1 MKTDDDRRGCCPIL
15 DNARVSEVGASA
27 PTKSMDW
34 QGVLTPEA
42 SGAKAHIKSIV
53 NVRAE
58 AQTSDTSKELQIRTA
73 RRRAIKCFSWK
84 PAATLAATAMFAAA
98 LFCAFNLRAQAQ
110 DKGISSPNT
119 SPPQILEL
127 NINDEIE
134 PVMAE
139 YVDNGI
145 EEAARRHASLVLITM
160 DTPGGLS
167 TSMEDIIHHIL
178 DSPVPVAIFIW
189 PNASRGASAGFFILL
204 SADVAAM
211 APGTHTG
218 AASPLLAI
226 GGFPVQVEE
235 TLKKKI
241 LNDATAFLRSYSAKR
256 GRNVELAESA
266 VVDGKAW
273 TETEALD
280 GKLIDLIA
288 NSPEDLLSKLD
299 GRSIKR
305 FDGSTVQLAL
315 RNPVR
320 VPFSMSGRE
329 RFLSR
334 IVQPDAFFILLIVGV
349 LGLYVEFTHPGMVA
363 PGVVGGI
370 ALVLALYAM
379 HILPVQPT
387 GIVLILLALGLF
399 VLEAKYT
406 SHGVLAIG
414 GIVAMLLG
422 ALMLVRSPM
431 THAGVSLGVAFGVTL
446 PFALIVIFLMRLV
459 LKSRTWKPSM
469 GREQFIGTVAEVTGS
484 LVKSDSAEHYEGMVR
499 LNGALWR
506 AVAKEAISQG
516 AHVRVVNFEGL
527 TLHVVPAEHSAP
539 AK

>member
-1 MKTDDDRRGCCPIL
+1 MSP
-15 DNARVSEVGASA
+15 APVG
-27 PTKSMDW
+27 PT
-34 QGVLTPEA
+34 
-42 SGAKAHIKSIV
+42 
-53 NVRAE
+53 
-58 AQTSDTSKELQIRTA
+58 
-73 RRRAIKCFSWK
+73 
-84 PAATLAATAMFAAA
+84 
-98 LFCAFNLRAQAQ
+98 
-110 DKGISSPNT
+110 
-119 SPPQILEL
+119 QILEL
-127 NINDEIE
+127 RIGDEIE

-139 YVDNGI
+139 YIDSGI
-145 EEAARRHASLVLITM
+145 DEAARIHASLVLITM

-178 DSPVPVAIFIW
+178 ESPVPVAIFIS
-189 PNASRGASAGFFILL
+189 PVGSRGASAGFFILL
-204 SADVAAM
+204 SADIAAM

-226 GGFPVQVEE
+226 GGVPLQVDE

-256 GRNVELAESA
+256 GRNVQLAESA

-299 GRSIKR
+299 GRTIKR
-305 FDGSTVQLAL
+305 FDGSSVQLAL
-315 RNPVR
+315 RNPQR
-320 VPFSMSGRE
+320 IAFSMSFRQ

-349 LGLYVEFTHPGMVA
+349 LGLYTEFTHPGMVA
-363 PGVVGGI
+363 PGVIGGI

-379 HILPVQPT
+379 HILPVAPA
-387 GIVLILLALGLF
+387 GIVLIFLALGLF
-399 VLEAKYT
+399 ILEAKYT

-422 ALMLVRSPM
+422 ALMLVRSPL

-446 PFALIVIFLMRLV
+446 PFALLTILLMRLV
-459 LKSRTWKPSM
+459 LRSRLWKPSTGM
-469 GREQFIGTVAEVTGS
+469 EQLVGSPGEVTET
-484 LVKSDSAEHYEGMVR
+484 LVRHKDGEFFQGMVR
-499 LNGALWR
+499 LHGELWR
-506 AVAKEAISQG
+506 AVAREEIPAG
-516 AHVRVVNFEGL
+516 AQVQVTRIEGL
-527 TLHVVPAEHSAP
+527 TLHVVLTGHHAAG
-539 AK
+539 A

>member
-1 MKTDDDRRGCCPIL
+1 M
-15 DNARVSEVGASA
+15 
-27 PTKSMDW
+27 MD
-34 QGVLTPEA
+34 TR
-42 SGAKAHIKSIV
+42 S
-53 NVRAE
+53 
-58 AQTSDTSKELQIRTA
+58 
-73 RRRAIKCFSWK
+73 RRAVMIS
-84 PAATLAATAMFAAA
+84 PANHFGVVVIATLVVGMLGAFA
-98 LFCAFNLRAQAQ
+98 LRAQAPVT
-110 DKGISSPNT
+110 KISPAPASPA
-119 SPPQILEL
+119 QILEL
-127 NINDEIE
+127 RIGDEIE
-134 PVMAE
+134 PVLAE
-139 YVDNGI
+139 YLDGGI
-145 EEAARRHASLVLITM
+145 EEAARVHASLILITM

-178 DSPVPVAIFIW
+178 ESPVPVAILIS
-189 PNASRGASAGFFILL
+189 PVGSRGASAGFFILL
-204 SADVAAM
+204 SADIAAM

-226 GGFPVQVEE
+226 GGVPLQVDE

-299 GRSIKR
+299 GRTIKR

-315 RNPVR
+315 RNPQR
-320 VPFSMSGRE
+320 ITFSMSFRQ

-349 LGLYVEFTHPGMVA
+349 LGLYTEFTHPGMVA
-363 PGVVGGI
+363 PGVIGGI

-379 HILPVQPT
+379 QILPVAPT

-399 VLEAKYT
+399 ILEAKYA
-406 SHGVLAIG
+406 SHGVLATG

-422 ALMLVRSPM
+422 ALMLVRSPL
-431 THAGVSLGVAFGVTL
+431 THAGVSLGVAFGVTM
-446 PFALIVIFLMRLV
+446 PFALIVVFLMRLV
-459 LKSRTWKPSM
+459 LKSRMWKPSM
-469 GREQFIGTVAEVTGS
+469 GREQFVGTIAEVTGS
-484 LVKSDSAEHYEGMVR
+484 LVKSANGEIFEGMVR

-506 AVAKEAISQG
+506 AVAREAIPQG
-516 AHVRVVNFEGL
+516 AHVRVASFEGL
-527 TLHVVPAEHSAP
+527 TLHVVPAEHPVP
-539 AK
+539 AE

>member
-1 MKTDDDRRGCCPIL
+1 MKDCGNRRANMLSP
-15 DNARVSEVGASA
+15 ASLA
-27 PTKSMDW
+27 
-34 QGVLTPEA
+34 GVL
-42 SGAKAHIKSIV
+42 
-53 NVRAE
+53 
-58 AQTSDTSKELQIRTA
+58 
-73 RRRAIKCFSWK
+73 AI
-84 PAATLAATAMFAAA
+84 ATLAVA
-98 LFCAFNLRAQAQ
+98 LSGAFTLRAQGP
-110 DKGISSPNT
+110 DPKSSP
-119 SPPQILEL
+119 PPAGPAQILEL
-127 NINDEIE
+127 RIGDEIE

-139 YVDNGI
+139 YVDGGI
-145 EEAARRHASLVLITM
+145 EEAARIHASLILITM

-178 DSPVPVAIFIW
+178 ESPVPVAIFIS
-189 PNASRGASAGFFILL
+189 PVGSRGASAGFFILL
-204 SADVAAM
+204 SADIAAM

-226 GGFPVQVEE
+226 GGVPLQVDE

-241 LNDATAFLRSYSAKR
+241 LNDATAFLRSYTAKR
-256 GRNVELAESA
+256 GRNAQLAESA

-299 GRSIKR
+299 GRTIKR
-305 FDGSTVQLAL
+305 FDGSAVQLAL
-315 RNPVR
+315 RNPER
-320 VPFSMSGRE
+320 VPFSMSFRQ

-349 LGLYVEFTHPGMVA
+349 LGLYTEFTHPGLVA
-363 PGVVGGI
+363 PGVIGGI

-379 HILPVQPT
+379 QILPVAPA

-399 VLEAKYT
+399 ILEAKYT

-422 ALMLVRSPM
+422 ALMLVRSPL

-459 LKSRTWKPSM
+459 LKSRSWKPSM
-469 GREQFIGTVAEVTGS
+469 GREQFVGTIAEVTGS
-484 LVKSDSAEHYEGMVR
+484 LVKSADGEIFEGMVR

-506 AVAKEAISQG
+506 AVAREAIPQG
-516 AHVRVVNFEGL
+516 AHVRVASFEGL
-527 TLHVVPAEHSAP
+527 TLHVVLAEHSAP
-539 AK
+539 AE

>member
-1 MKTDDDRRGCCPIL
+1 MK
-15 DNARVSEVGASA
+15 
-27 PTKSMDW
+27 
-34 QGVLTPEA
+34 
-42 SGAKAHIKSIV
+42 
-53 NVRAE
+53 
-58 AQTSDTSKELQIRTA
+58 DTGS
-73 RRRAIKCFSWK
+73 RRAVMIS
-84 PAATLAATAMFAAA
+84 PASYARILLIAA
-98 LFCAFNLRAQAQ
+98 LTVALTGAYTLRAQGPAA
-110 DKGISSPNT
+110 KISPA
-119 SPPQILEL
+119 PAGPAQILEL
-127 NINDEIE
+127 RIGDEIE

-145 EEAARRHASLVLITM
+145 DEAARIHASLILITM

-178 DSPVPVAIFIW
+178 ESPVPVAIFIS
-189 PNASRGASAGFFILL
+189 PVGSRGASAGFFILL
-204 SADVAAM
+204 SADIAAM

-226 GGFPVQVEE
+226 GGVPLQVDE

-241 LNDATAFLRSYSAKR
+241 LNDATAFLRSYTAKR

-280 GKLIDLIA
+280 GRLIDLVA

-299 GRSIKR
+299 GRTIKR

-315 RNPVR
+315 HNPQR
-320 VPFSMSGRE
+320 VAFSMSFRQ

-349 LGLYVEFTHPGMVA
+349 LGLYAEFTHPGMVA
-363 PGVVGGI
+363 PGVIGGI

-379 HILPVQPT
+379 HILPVAPA

-399 VLEAKYT
+399 ILEAKYT

-422 ALMLVRSPM
+422 ALMLVRSPL

-446 PFALIVIFLMRLV
+446 PFALLTILLMRLV
-459 LKSRTWKPSM
+459 LRSRSWKSST
-469 GREQFIGTVAEVTGS
+469 GLEQLVGSPGEVTEP
-484 LVKSDSAEHYEGMVR
+484 LVRQTDSEIFQGMVR
-499 LNGALWR
+499 LHGELWR
-506 AVAKEAISQG
+506 AVAREEIPAG
-516 AHVRVVNFEGL
+516 AQVRVTRIEGL
-527 TLHVVPAEHSAP
+527 TLHVVLAARHATSA
-539 AK
+539 

>member
-1 MKTDDDRRGCCPIL
+1 MKDPEDRRAQYFPLLSYFRLLLI
-15 DNARVSEVGASA
+15 AVI
-27 PTKSMDW
+27 
-34 QGVLTPEA
+34 GV
-42 SGAKAHIKSIV
+42 
-53 NVRAE
+53 
-58 AQTSDTSKELQIRTA
+58 
-73 RRRAIKCFSWK
+73 
-84 PAATLAATAMFAAA
+84 AAA
-98 LFCAFNLRAQAQ
+98 SICVLRAQAQ
-110 DKGISSPNT
+110 DAKISAGSSGT
-119 SPPQILEL
+119 GGAAQVLEL
-127 NINDEIE
+127 RIGDEIE

-139 YVDNGI
+139 YVDGGI
-145 EEAARRHASLVLITM
+145 EEAARIHASLILITM

-178 DSPVPVAIFIW
+178 ESPVPVAIFIS
-189 PNASRGASAGFFILL
+189 PVGSRGASAGFFILL

-226 GGFPVQVEE
+226 GGVPLQVDE

-288 NSPEDLLSKLD
+288 NSREDLLAKLD
-299 GRSIKR
+299 GRTIKR
-305 FDGSTVQLAL
+305 FDGSTIQLSLHNPQVVAYPMSL
-315 RNPVR
+315 R
-320 VPFSMSGRE
+320 E
-329 RFLSR
+329 KFLSR

-349 LGLYVEFTHPGMVA
+349 LGLYTEFTHPGAVA

-379 HILPVQPT
+379 QILPVAPA

-399 VLEAKYT
+399 ILEAKYT

-414 GIVAMLLG
+414 GIVSMLLG
-422 ALMLVRSPM
+422 ALMLVRSPL
-431 THAGVSLGVAFGVTL
+431 THAGVSLGVALGATL
-446 PFALIVIFLMRLV
+446 PCAAIVIFLMRLV
-459 LKSRTWKPSM
+459 LKSRTWKPSV
-469 GREQFIGTVAEVTGS
+469 GREQFVGTIAEVTGTLS
-484 LVKSDSAEHYEGMVR
+484 KSADAATFEGMVR

-506 AVAKEAISQG
+506 AVAREAIPQG
-516 AHVRVVNFEGL
+516 AHVRVTSFEGL
-527 TLHVVPAEHSAP
+527 TLHVVPAENSGA

>member
-1 MKTDDDRRGCCPIL
+1 MKDCGNRRANMLSP
-15 DNARVSEVGASA
+15 ASLA
-27 PTKSMDW
+27 
-34 QGVLTPEA
+34 GVL
-42 SGAKAHIKSIV
+42 
-53 NVRAE
+53 
-58 AQTSDTSKELQIRTA
+58 
-73 RRRAIKCFSWK
+73 AI
-84 PAATLAATAMFAAA
+84 ATLAVA
-98 LFCAFNLRAQAQ
+98 LSGAFTLRAQGP
-110 DKGISSPNT
+110 DPKSSP
-119 SPPQILEL
+119 PPAGPAQILEL
-127 NINDEIE
+127 RIGDEIE

-139 YVDNGI
+139 YVDGGI
-145 EEAARRHASLVLITM
+145 EEAARIHASLILITM

-178 DSPVPVAIFIW
+178 ESPVPVAIFIS
-189 PNASRGASAGFFILL
+189 PVGSRGASAGFFILL
-204 SADVAAM
+204 SADIAAM

-226 GGFPVQVEE
+226 GGVPLQVDE

-241 LNDATAFLRSYSAKR
+241 LNDATAFLRSYTAKR
-256 GRNVELAESA
+256 GRNVQLAESA

-299 GRSIKR
+299 GRTIKR
-305 FDGSTVQLAL
+305 FDGSAVQLAL
-315 RNPVR
+315 RNSER
-320 VPFSMSGRE
+320 VPFSMSFRQ

-349 LGLYVEFTHPGMVA
+349 LGLYTEFTHPGLVA
-363 PGVVGGI
+363 PGVIGGI

-379 HILPVQPT
+379 QILPVAPA

-399 VLEAKYT
+399 ILEAKYT

-422 ALMLVRSPM
+422 ALMLVRSPL

-459 LKSRTWKPSM
+459 LKSRSWKPSM
-469 GREQFIGTVAEVTGS
+469 GREQFVGTIAEVTGS
-484 LVKSDSAEHYEGMVR
+484 LVKSADGEIFEGMVR

-506 AVAKEAISQG
+506 AVAREAIPQG
-516 AHVRVVNFEGL
+516 AHVRVASFEGL
-527 TLHVVPAEHSAP
+527 TLHVVLAEHSAP
-539 AK
+539 AE

>member
-1 MKTDDDRRGCCPIL
+1 MKEPDGGRANVIFPAGRRPAL
-15 DNARVSEVGASA
+15 
-27 PTKSMDW
+27 
-34 QGVLTPEA
+34 
-42 SGAKAHIKSIV
+42 
-53 NVRAE
+53 
-58 AQTSDTSKELQIRTA
+58 
-73 RRRAIKCFSWK
+73 AI
-84 PAATLAATAMFAAA
+84 AA
-98 LFCAFNLRAQAQ
+98 LAMALAGAFALRAQAPEA
-110 DKGISSPNT
+110 KISSAP
-119 SPPQILEL
+119 SGPPQIIEL
-127 NINDEIE
+127 SIGDEVE

-145 EEAARRHASLVLITM
+145 EEAARRHASLVLIAM

-178 DSPVPVAIFIW
+178 DSPVPVAIFIS
-189 PNASRGASAGFFILL
+189 PVGSRGASAGFFILM

-218 AASPLLAI
+218 AASPLLAV
-226 GGFPVQVEE
+226 GGVPLQVDE

-241 LNDATAFLRSYSAKR
+241 LNDATAFLRSYTAKR

-288 NSPEDLLSKLD
+288 NSPEDLFSKLD
-299 GRSIKR
+299 GRTIKR

-315 RNPVR
+315 RNPER
-320 VPFSMSGRE
+320 IALSMSFRQ

-349 LGLYVEFTHPGMVA
+349 LGMYTEFTHPGMVA
-363 PGVVGGI
+363 PGVIGGI

-379 HILPVQPT
+379 HILPVAPA

-399 VLEAKYT
+399 ILEAKYT

-422 ALMLVRSPM
+422 ALMLVRSPL
-431 THAGVSLGVAFGVTL
+431 THAGVSLGVAFGATV
-446 PFALIVIFLMRLV
+446 PFALLTILLMRLV
-459 LKSRTWKPSM
+459 LRSRSWKPKT
-469 GREQFIGTVAEVTGS
+469 GLEQLVNSPGEVTEA
-484 LVKSDSAEHYEGMVR
+484 LVRQADSEIFQGMVR
-499 LNGALWR
+499 LHGELWR
-506 AVAKEAISQG
+506 AVAGEEIPAG
-516 AHVRVVNFEGL
+516 AQVRVSRIEGL
-527 TLHVVPAEHSAP
+527 TLHVVPGGHHAP
-539 AK
+539 VA

>member
-1 MKTDDDRRGCCPIL
+1 MKDCGNRRANMLSP
-15 DNARVSEVGASA
+15 ASLA
-27 PTKSMDW
+27 
-34 QGVLTPEA
+34 GVL
-42 SGAKAHIKSIV
+42 
-53 NVRAE
+53 
-58 AQTSDTSKELQIRTA
+58 
-73 RRRAIKCFSWK
+73 AI
-84 PAATLAATAMFAAA
+84 ATLAVA
-98 LFCAFNLRAQAQ
+98 LSGAFTLRAQGP
-110 DKGISSPNT
+110 DPKSSP
-119 SPPQILEL
+119 PPAGPAQILEL
-127 NINDEIE
+127 RIGDEIE

-139 YVDNGI
+139 YVDGGI
-145 EEAARRHASLVLITM
+145 EEAARIHASLILITM

-178 DSPVPVAIFIW
+178 ESPVPVAIFIS
-189 PNASRGASAGFFILL
+189 PVGSRGASAGFFILL
-204 SADVAAM
+204 SADIAAM

-226 GGFPVQVEE
+226 GGVPLQVDE

-241 LNDATAFLRSYSAKR
+241 LNDATAFLRSYTAKR
-256 GRNVELAESA
+256 GRNVQLAESA

-299 GRSIKR
+299 GRTIKR
-305 FDGSTVQLAL
+305 FDGSAVQLAL
-315 RNPVR
+315 RNPER
-320 VPFSMSGRE
+320 VPFSMSFRQ

-349 LGLYVEFTHPGMVA
+349 LGLYTEFTHPGLVA
-363 PGVVGGI
+363 PGVIGGI

-379 HILPVQPT
+379 QILPVAPA

-399 VLEAKYT
+399 ILEAKYT

-422 ALMLVRSPM
+422 ALMLVRSPL

-459 LKSRTWKPSM
+459 LKSRSWKPSM
-469 GREQFIGTVAEVTGS
+469 GREQFVGTIAEVTGS
-484 LVKSDSAEHYEGMVR
+484 LVKSADGEIFEGMVR

-506 AVAKEAISQG
+506 AVAREAIPQG
-516 AHVRVVNFEGL
+516 AHVRVASFEGL
-527 TLHVVPAEHSAP
+527 TLHVVLTEHSAP
-539 AK
+539 AE

>member
-1 MKTDDDRRGCCPIL
+1 MKEFG
-15 DNARVSEVGASA
+15 S
-27 PTKSMDW
+27 
-34 QGVLTPEA
+34 
-42 SGAKAHIKSIV
+42 
-53 NVRAE
+53 
-58 AQTSDTSKELQIRTA
+58 
-73 RRRAIKCFSWK
+73 RRAVKIS
-84 PAATLAATAMFAAA
+84 PASYAWMFAIATLATA
-98 LFCAFNLRAQAQ
+98 LTGAFTLRAQGQETKISPATPGPAQ
-110 DKGISSPNT
+110 V
-119 SPPQILEL
+119 LE
-127 NINDEIE
+127 IRIGDEIE

-139 YVDNGI
+139 YIVGGI
-145 EEAARRHASLVLITM
+145 EEAARTHASLILITM

-178 DSPVPVAIFIW
+178 DSPVPVAIFIS
-189 PNASRGASAGFFILL
+189 PVGSRGASAGFFILL
-204 SADVAAM
+204 SADIAAM

-226 GGFPVQVEE
+226 GGVPLQVDE

-299 GRSIKR
+299 GRAIKR

-315 RNPVR
+315 RNPQR
-320 VPFSMSGRE
+320 VAFSMSFRQ

-349 LGLYVEFTHPGMVA
+349 LGLYTEFTHPGMVA
-363 PGVVGGI
+363 PGVIGGI

-379 HILPVQPT
+379 QILPVAPA

-399 VLEAKYT
+399 ILEAKYT

-422 ALMLVRSPM
+422 ALMLVRSPL

-446 PFALIVIFLMRLV
+446 PFALLTILLMRLV
-459 LKSRTWKPSM
+459 LRSRSWKQST
-469 GREQFIGTVAEVTGS
+469 GVEQLVGSPGEVTEP
-484 LVKSDSAEHYEGMVR
+484 LVRHADSEFFQGMVR
-499 LNGALWR
+499 LHGELWR
-506 AVAKEAISQG
+506 AASREEIPAG
-516 AHVRVVNFEGL
+516 AHVRVTSIEGL
-527 TLHVVPAEHSAP
+527 TLHVVIAGQHA
-539 AK
+539 ANA

>member
-1 MKTDDDRRGCCPIL
+1 MTD
-15 DNARVSEVGASA
+15 VG
-27 PTKSMDW
+27 
-34 QGVLTPEA
+34 G
-42 SGAKAHIKSIV
+42 
-53 NVRAE
+53 
-58 AQTSDTSKELQIRTA
+58 
-73 RRRAIKCFSWK
+73 RRANLLS
-84 PAATLAATAMFAAA
+84 PAGRAAA
-98 LFCAFNLRAQAQ
+98 LTFAALAVTLAGAFILRAQGQ
-110 DKGISSPNT
+110 DAKISPA
-119 SPPQILEL
+119 PAGPAQILEL
-127 NINDEIE
+127 RIGDEIE

-139 YVDNGI
+139 YVDGGI
-145 EEAARRHASLVLITM
+145 EEATRLHASLILITM

-178 DSPVPVAIFIW
+178 DSPVPVAIFIS
-189 PNASRGASAGFFILL
+189 PVGSRGASAGFFILL

-226 GGFPVQVEE
+226 GGVPLQVDE

-299 GRSIKR
+299 GRTIKR
-305 FDGSTVQLAL
+305 FDGSAVQLAL

-320 VPFSMSGRE
+320 VAFSMSFRQ

-349 LGLYVEFTHPGMVA
+349 LGLYTEFTHPGMVA

-379 HILPVQPT
+379 HILPVAPA

-399 VLEAKYT
+399 ILEAKYT

-414 GIVAMLLG
+414 GIAAMMLG
-422 ALMLVRSPM
+422 ALMLVRSPL

-446 PFALIVIFLMRLV
+446 PFALLTILLMRLV
-459 LKSRTWKPSM
+459 LRSRSWKSST
-469 GREQFIGTVAEVTGS
+469 GLEQLVGSPGEVTEP
-484 LVKSDSAEHYEGMVR
+484 LVRQTDSEIFQGMVR
-499 LNGALWR
+499 LHGELWR
-506 AVAKEAISQG
+506 AVAREEIPAGTQ
-516 AHVRVVNFEGL
+516 VRVTRIEGL
-527 TLHVVPAEHSAP
+527 TLHVVLPGHHATSS
-539 AK
+539 

>member
-1 MKTDDDRRGCCPIL
+1 MKDCGNRRANMLSP
-15 DNARVSEVGASA
+15 ASLA
-27 PTKSMDW
+27 
-34 QGVLTPEA
+34 GVL
-42 SGAKAHIKSIV
+42 
-53 NVRAE
+53 
-58 AQTSDTSKELQIRTA
+58 
-73 RRRAIKCFSWK
+73 AI
-84 PAATLAATAMFAAA
+84 ATLAVA
-98 LFCAFNLRAQAQ
+98 LSGAFTLRAQGP
-110 DKGISSPNT
+110 DPKSSP
-119 SPPQILEL
+119 PPAGPAQILEL
-127 NINDEIE
+127 RIGDEIE

-139 YVDNGI
+139 YVDGGI
-145 EEAARRHASLVLITM
+145 EEAARIHASLILITM

-178 DSPVPVAIFIW
+178 ESPVPVAIFIS
-189 PNASRGASAGFFILL
+189 PVGSRGASAGFFILL
-204 SADVAAM
+204 SADIAAM

-226 GGFPVQVEE
+226 GGVPLQVDE

-241 LNDATAFLRSYSAKR
+241 LNDATAFLRSYTAKR
-256 GRNVELAESA
+256 GRNVQLAESA

-299 GRSIKR
+299 GRTIKR
-305 FDGSTVQLAL
+305 FDGSAVQLAL
-315 RNPVR
+315 RNPER
-320 VPFSMSGRE
+320 VPFSMSFRQ

-349 LGLYVEFTHPGMVA
+349 LGLYTEFTHPGLVA
-363 PGVVGGI
+363 PGVIGGI

-379 HILPVQPT
+379 QILPVAPA

-399 VLEAKYT
+399 ILEAKYT

-422 ALMLVRSPM
+422 ALMLVRSPL
-431 THAGVSLGVAFGVTL
+431 THAGVSLGGAFGVTL

-459 LKSRTWKPSM
+459 LKSRSWKPSM
-469 GREQFIGTVAEVTGS
+469 GREQFVGTIAEVTGS
-484 LVKSDSAEHYEGMVR
+484 LVKSADGEIFEGMVR

-506 AVAKEAISQG
+506 AVAREAIPQG
-516 AHVRVVNFEGL
+516 AHVRVASFEGL
-527 TLHVVPAEHSAP
+527 TLHVVLAEHSAP
-539 AK
+539 AE